1 MVYGWVEETGLA
13 DLQGQSDPVG
23 EQSSCHNL
31 GGDMVDIFSTHLQHP
46 EEGFAIFPLS
56 FTPECEESL
65 RSEVLVSLTDMAVLT
80 STAFVH

>member
-46 EEGFAIFPLS
+46 HMD
-56 FTPECEESL
+56 L
-65 RSEVLVSLTDMAVLT
+65 RKALQFFL
-80 STAFVH
+80 

>member
-1 MVYGWVEETGLA
+1 MVYGWVKETGLA

-46 EEGFAIFPLS
+46 HMD
-56 FTPECEESL
+56 L
-65 RSEVLVSLTDMAVLT
+65 RKALQFFL
-80 STAFVH
+80 